1 MPARPQ
7 NYCTFPI
14 PPDGPP
20 ILRLRRRGAL
30 QLNHK
35 LLAQPRFYRNER
47 VSWTTRS
54 RGLSV
59 EVGQASARLRWRAAW
74 RVIVG
79 PIVVGSG
86 YDEKVAPA
94 DRLIGQV
101 VRFALGLGGCDG
113 QT

>member
-1 MPARPQ
+1 M
-7 NYCTFPI
+7 
-14 PPDGPP
+14 
-20 ILRLRRRGAL
+20 
-30 QLNHK
+30 
-35 LLAQPRFYRNER
+35 
-47 VSWTTRS
+47 SWTTRS

-79 PIVVGSG
+79 LIAIGSG

-94 DRLIGQV
+94 DRLIGHV
-101 VRFALGLGGCDG
+101 VQSALGLGGCDG

>member
-7 NYCTFPI
+7 NYCAFPI

-20 ILRLRRRGAL
+20 ILRLRRRGTL

-35 LLAQPRFYRNER
+35 LLAQPRFLGCDI
-47 VSWTTRS
+47 SPWTTRS

-79 PIVVGSG
+79 PIAIGSG
-86 YDEKVAPA
+86 YDGKVAPA
-94 DRLIGQV
+94 DRLIGHV
-101 VRFALGLGGCDG
+101 VRFALGLGGCNG

>member
-1 MPARPQ
+1 MP
-7 NYCTFPI
+7 
-14 PPDGPP
+14 
-20 ILRLRRRGAL
+20 
-30 QLNHK
+30 
-35 LLAQPRFYRNER
+35 
-47 VSWTTRS
+47 WTTRS

-79 PIVVGSG
+79 PIAIGSG
-86 YDEKVAPA
+86 YDRKVALA

-101 VRFALGLGGCDG
+101 VRFALGLGGRDG